1 MAELVGILASAA
13 TIAELGAQSSLAL
26 FKVISTIKNAREEIS
41 QIAAEMSD
49 LSGTVVMLQ
58 HLLESYRHVYTT
70 TLLDRVRSI
79 LQRFDQVDK
88 DLKKLTGKKKKL
100 KSLRWFFE
108 GPKAKG
114 LLRKV
119 EGIKSSLSLVINIIL
134 LAADQASRV

>member
-26 FKVISTIKNAREEIS
+26 FNVVGTIKNAREEIA

-49 LSGTVVMLQ
+49 LSGTVMMLQ
-58 HLLESYRHVYTT
+58 HLLNYNHQIYTT

-79 LQRFDQVDK
+79 LDRFHQVDK
-88 DLKKLTGKKKKL
+88 DLKKLTGKRKKL
-100 KSLRWFFE
+100 NSLRWFFE

-119 EGIKSSLSLVINIIL
+119 EGIKSSLSLVIDIIL
-134 LAADQASRV
+134 LAADQQSRA